1 MILIKCGSY
10 NEGTYWGVIE
20 GEINEEWI
28 KQISGAIKSYP
39 NYWNWTNDTKLKRKD
54 DGEWVDVKKVYD
66 MYPTID
72 PEVLDWFASFLPA
85 RTERIDEVRIIEIK
99 HEDSLL

>member
-20 GEINEEWI
+20 GEINGEWI

-39 NYWNWTNDTKLKRKD
+39 NFWNWTNDTK
-54 DGEWVDVKKVYD
+54 
-66 MYPTID
+66 
-72 PEVLDWFASFLPA
+72 
-85 RTERIDEVRIIEIK
+85 
-99 HEDSLL
+99 

>member
-20 GEINEEWI
+20 GEVNEEWI

-39 NYWNWTNDTKLKRKD
+39 NYWNWTNDTKLGRRD

-66 MYPTID
+66 MYPIID

-85 RTERIDEVRIIEIK
+85 RTERIDEIRFIETK
-99 HEDSLL
+99 YENRLL